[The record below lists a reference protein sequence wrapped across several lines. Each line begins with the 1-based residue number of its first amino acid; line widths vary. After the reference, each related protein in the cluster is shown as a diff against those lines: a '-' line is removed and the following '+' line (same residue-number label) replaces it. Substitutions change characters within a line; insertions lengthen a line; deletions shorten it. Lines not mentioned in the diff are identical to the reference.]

1 MTEIPSWYLGFAAEI
16 IAHLPRDIDEQQ
28 VLAWVQNPGALE
40 QALSTVLK
48 GGTTAVP
55 APSGISR
62 DLKNDQSAEGW
73 RLVEDVTEPAE
84 ISGEVIQVRTL
95 TEDGGVD
102 LFGEEVVE
110 KVQAIESRLGQ
121 RHAEFFLDHPEQIPE
136 EYQKY
141 MLVFPGTI
149 WFGTDNNHQVP
160 CLTYRQS
167 EWELIFGILEGGLED
182 RDLIVQPKID

>member
-1 MTEIPSWYLGFAAEI
+1 MTEIPSWYLGFAAEV

-28 VLAWVQNPGALE
+28 ALAWVQNPRALE
-40 QALSTVLK
+40 QALSTVFT
-48 GGTTAVP
+48 GGAVAVP
-55 APSGISR
+55 ASNGISR

-84 ISGEVIQVRTL
+84 ISAELIQVRTL

-121 RHAEFFLDHPEQIPE
+121 RHAEFFLEHPEQIPE
-136 EYQKY
+136 DYQKC

-160 CLTYRQS
+160 CLTYRQGG
-167 EWELIFGILEGGLED
+167 WGLIFGILEGGLED
-182 RDLIVQPKID
+182 RDLIVQPKIN